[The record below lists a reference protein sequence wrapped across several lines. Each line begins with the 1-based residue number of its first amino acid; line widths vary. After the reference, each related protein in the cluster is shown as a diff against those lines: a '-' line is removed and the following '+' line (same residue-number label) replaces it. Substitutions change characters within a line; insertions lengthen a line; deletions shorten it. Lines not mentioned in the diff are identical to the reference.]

1 MAGVLEVLTVGVV
14 KAGLMEPRPEAN
26 KALWIESGS
35 MLFFFFFFSLHFFTP
50 FLFPDSQGSGRWE
63 KL

>member
-1 MAGVLEVLTVGVV
+1 MGVV